1 MNPRYEIIKTHR
13 EARRKNDSSKYNFTK
28 SEGTD
33 KSRKSG
39 SELEVFGR

>member
-1 MNPRYEIIKTHR
+1 MNPRYEIIKNRR
-13 EARRKNDSSKYNFTK
+13 ERQRLNKNGAK

-39 SELEVFGR
+39 SELEGDGSL